1 MLSRLLM
8 LLLDLAFISVA
19 VINSTKIHNTTHH
32 LELKEGFMNSAENLH
47 YSNCDEN
54 LFMYFG
60 NVYCLK
66 DFEKVMSGLA
76 QENWCDWEMVL
87 GYYNTL
93 TQCLEICATHTHC
106 YYPNAQVQAMFV
118 DVHMRYFSS
127 CSSKDD
133 PLPDAPARVVLV
145 LTLLPVSVIP
155 VLVYMVIWK
164 SSVID

>member
-1 MLSRLLM
+1 E
-8 LLLDLAFISVA
+8 DY
-19 VINSTKIHNTTHH
+19 
-32 LELKEGFMNSAENLH
+32 MNMGKKDLH
-47 YSNCDEN
+47 YSNCNES
-54 LFMYFG
+54 LFMDFG
-60 NVYCLK
+60 KEFCLK
-66 DFEKVMSGLA
+66 DFEEDMSSLA

-87 GYYNTL
+87 GYYNSL

-164 SSVID
+164 SSV